1 MLIIVPGRES
11 IAAAKRTGSAEE
23 DADRENILTMAV
35 WYYPCRLQFDGDCC
49 PLIKY
54 QNRDASYRLR
64 STGNT

>member
-35 WYYPCRLQFDGDCC
+35 WYHPC
-49 PLIKY
+49 
-54 QNRDASYRLR
+54 RLR
-64 STGNT
+64 STATVPFDKISES